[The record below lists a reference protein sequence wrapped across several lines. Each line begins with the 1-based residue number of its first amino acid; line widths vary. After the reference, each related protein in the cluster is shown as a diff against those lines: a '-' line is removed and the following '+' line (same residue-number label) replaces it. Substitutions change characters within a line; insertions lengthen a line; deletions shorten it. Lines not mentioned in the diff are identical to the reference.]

1 MKALAVAALVLALAG
16 SARAEDGLLG
26 RANGPWF
33 VGASAQYIRDGRF
46 GYVDFHHHYGP
57 TGWGYGLEAGR
68 RLQPW
73 LSISLIYRLAN
84 LSELI
89 GTDPGTADFT
99 ERQLRL
105 GPRIDLWPVPGRLRM
120 GAAFV
125 RSWRRS
131 ETVFDRT
138 GFSRLTRT
146 SDNTYELQV
155 GVVPLRW
162 HGFELELSGSFS
174 REPSAGTSWE
184 GRFLSTFSV
193 GFGLRWRTGGA
204 PRPAAPPPT
213 TSSSAGR
220 RSWQAPPGTEA
231 HRKKVAPVAGTPTIV
246 PDERNHERRASR
258 PGTPHVERN
267 LCPLPGRVG
276 GAGRD

>member
-1 MKALAVAALVLALAG
+1 VVKAVAVAALVLALAG

-33 VGASAQYIRDGRF
+33 VGANAQYIRDGRV
-46 GYVDFHHHYGP
+46 GLIANHHHNGP

-68 RLQPW
+68 RLLPW

-89 GTDPGTADFT
+89 FTDPGTADFT

-105 GPRIDLWPVPGRLRM
+105 GPRLDLWPVPGRLRM
-120 GAAFV
+120 GIAFV

-131 ETVFDRT
+131 ETVFDRSGT
-138 GFSRLTRT
+138 SHLTRT

-174 REPSAGTSWE
+174 REPPPDEAWSRE
-184 GRFLSTFSV
+184 GGLLSTYSV

-220 RSWQAPPGTEA
+220 RS
-231 HRKKVAPVAGTPTIV
+231 
-246 PDERNHERRASR
+246 
-258 PGTPHVERN
+258 
-267 LCPLPGRVG
+267 
-276 GAGRD
+276 